1 MREIFVDN
9 PGNDIL
15 LMIIVALISIITTI
29 GGVGGGGL
37 LIPLYM
43 LVGKFEL
50 EISIPLTIYTIFG
63 DTLVRIYFLYNK
75 KNPLD
80 CRRDLIY
87 FAPLMIITLF
97 DANSSFFGVILSNFS
112 PNLVTII
119 CLLLVLTITFY
130 KSTCKAISTYIKE
143 QDFLNNNYN
152 GYTLIM
158 IDGIGEYFKLPDNCD
173 SPKIKIGKDI
183 KTIEFVI
190 EDNEELPKFYIMD
203 NIEAEIESGETLQ
216 QEDDIETD
224 IGNDIES
231 NNEIVEIGDTQREKY
246 FNTGLMFTNL
256 GLISVFSFT
265 RPFFNVCGYLYWIH
279 AFGQFIVTGALGYYT
294 VTYIISDYQ
303 EKRNNHYI
311 FIEGDIVWNIDVV
324 KKFILIG
331 SFTGFVSTYIGIGG
345 GMLTTPIMIQVG
357 MLPEVVVATSSISTL
372 CSCIISCL
380 NYLASGDLPIVYGT
394 VFAICSAI
402 GSVGGIYA
410 SDYIMAVYKKQSPII
425 FMVALIIFLSILL
438 LTINAVNNSLIYDY
452 SFKNI
457 CLD

>member
-1 MREIFVDN
+1 MREIFIDN
-9 PGNDIL
+9 IGNDIL
-15 LMIIVALISIITTI
+15 LMIIVALISIVTTI

-43 LVGKFEL
+43 LVGNFKL
-50 EISIPLTIYTIFG
+50 ETSIPLTIYTILG
-63 DTLVRIYFLYNK
+63 DTLVRIYYLYNK

-87 FAPLMIITLF
+87 FAPLIIITLF
-97 DANSSFFGVILSNFS
+97 DANSSFFGIILSNLS

-130 KSTCKAISTYIKE
+130 KSICKAFSTYTKE
-143 QDFLNNNYN
+143 LDFLSDNYN

-158 IDGIGEYFKLPDNCD
+158 IDGIGEYFKLPNEYDNQ
-173 SPKIKIGKDI
+173 KIKIGKEI
-183 KTIEFVI
+183 KKIDFI
-190 EDNEELPKFYIMD
+190 ADSCEELPKLYILD

-216 QEDDIETD
+216 QEDDIE
-224 IGNDIES
+224 S
-231 NNEIVEIGDTQREKY
+231 NNEIVQIGDTQREKY

-256 GLISVFSFT
+256 GFISVFSFT

-279 AFGQFIVTGALGYYT
+279 ALGQFLVTGALGYYT
-294 VTYIISDYQ
+294 ITYIISDYQ

-311 FIEGDIVWNIDVV
+311 FIQGDIVWNMDVV
-324 KKFILIG
+324 KKFIFIG

-402 GSVGGIYA
+402 GSVGGIHA
-410 SDYIMAVYKKQSPII
+410 SDYIMVVYKKQSPII
-425 FMVALIIFLSILL
+425 FMVALIIFLSMVL
-438 LTINAVNNSLIYDY
+438 LTINAVNNRLIYDY

-457 CLD
+457 CFN

>member
-1 MREIFVDN
+1 MREIFIDN
-9 PGNDIL
+9 PSNDIL
-15 LMIIVALISIITTI
+15 LMTIVALISIITTI

-43 LVGKFEL
+43 LVGKFKL
-50 EISIPLTIYTIFG
+50 ETSIPLTIYTILG

-97 DANSSFFGVILSNFS
+97 DANSSFFGVILSNLS
-112 PNLVTII
+112 PNLVTIV
-119 CLLLVLTITFY
+119 CLLFVLTITFY
-130 KSTCKAISTYIKE
+130 KSICKAFSTYTKE
-143 QDFLNNNYN
+143 LDFLNNNHN

-158 IDGIGEYFKLPDNCD
+158 IDGIGEYFKLPDNCNI
-173 SPKIKIGKDI
+173 PKIKIGREI
-183 KTIEFVI
+183 KSIDFVT
-190 EDNEELPKFYIMD
+190 DSSDELPKLYIMD
-203 NIEAEIESGETLQ
+203 NIQAEIESKEHLQ
-216 QEDDIETD
+216 QEDDIE
-224 IGNDIES
+224 S
-231 NNEIVEIGDTQREKY
+231 NNEIIEIGDTQKEKY
-246 FNTGLMFTNL
+246 FNTGLMFTNIA
-256 GLISVFSFT
+256 LISVFSFT

-279 AFGQFIVTGALGYYT
+279 VLGQFMVTSALGYYT

-311 FIEGDIVWNIDVV
+311 FIEGDIVWNMDVV
-324 KKFILIG
+324 KKFIFIG

-372 CSCIISCL
+372 CSCVISCL

-402 GSVGGIYA
+402 GSIGGIYA

-425 FMVALIIFLSILL
+425 FMVALIIFLSMVL
-438 LTINAVNNSLIYDY
+438 LTVNAVDNRLIYDY

-457 CLD
+457 CID

>member
-9 PGNDIL
+9 LGNDIL
-15 LMIIVALISIITTI
+15 LMIIVALISIVTTI

-97 DANSSFFGVILSNFS
+97 DANSSFFGVILSNLS
-112 PNLVTII
+112 PKLVTIV
-119 CLLLVLTITFY
+119 CLLLVLTVTFY
-130 KSTCKAISTYIKE
+130 KSTCKAISTYTKE
-143 QDFLNNNYN
+143 QDFLNDNYN

-158 IDGIGEYFKLPDNCD
+158 IDGIGEYFKLPDKCE
-173 SPKIKIGKDI
+173 SQKIKIGKEI
-183 KTIEFVI
+183 KTIDFVT
-190 EDNEELPKFYIMD
+190 DSNDELPNLYIMD

-216 QEDDIETD
+216 QEDDI
-224 IGNDIES
+224 GNDIES
-231 NNEIVEIGDTQREKY
+231 NNEIVLVGDTQREKY

-324 KKFILIG
+324 KKFIFIG

-380 NYLASGDLPIVYGT
+380 NYLASGNLPIVYGT

-425 FMVALIIFLSILL
+425 FMVALIIFLSMVL
-438 LTINAVNNSLIYDY
+438 LTINAVNNRLIYDY

>member
-9 PGNDIL
+9 LGNDIL

-50 EISIPLTIYTIFG
+50 ETSIPLTIYTIFG

-97 DANSSFFGVILSNFS
+97 DANSSFFGVILSNLS
-112 PNLVTII
+112 PKLVTIV
-119 CLLLVLTITFY
+119 CLLLVLTVTFY
-130 KSTCKAISTYIKE
+130 KSTCKAISTYTKE
-143 QDFLNNNYN
+143 QDFLNDNYN

-158 IDGIGEYFKLPDNCD
+158 IDGIGEYFKLPDKCE
-173 SPKIKIGKDI
+173 SQKIKIGKEI
-183 KTIEFVI
+183 KTIDFVT
-190 EDNEELPKFYIMD
+190 DSNDELPNLYIMD

-216 QEDDIETD
+216 QEDDIE
-224 IGNDIES
+224 NDIES
-231 NNEIVEIGDTQREKY
+231 NNEIVKIGDTQRDKY

-279 AFGQFIVTGALGYYT
+279 AFGQFIVTGTLGYYT

-410 SDYIMAVYKKQSPII
+410 SDYIMVVYKKQSPII
-425 FMVALIIFLSILL
+425 FMVALIIFLSMVL
-438 LTINAVNNSLIYDY
+438 LTINAVNNRLIYDY

>member
-1 MREIFVDN
+1 MREIFIDN
-9 PGNDIL
+9 IGNDIL
-15 LMIIVALISIITTI
+15 LMIIVALISIVTTI

-43 LVGKFEL
+43 LVGNFKL
-50 EISIPLTIYTIFG
+50 ETSIPLTIYTILG
-63 DTLVRIYFLYNK
+63 DTLVRIYYLYNK

-87 FAPLMIITLF
+87 FAPLIIITLF
-97 DANSSFFGVILSNFS
+97 DANSSFFGIILSNLS

-130 KSTCKAISTYIKE
+130 KSICKAFSTYTKE
-143 QDFLNNNYN
+143 LDFLSDNYN

-158 IDGIGEYFKLPDNCD
+158 IDGIGEYFKLPNKCE
-173 SPKIKIGKDI
+173 SQKIKIGKEI
-183 KTIEFVI
+183 KKIDFI
-190 EDNEELPKFYIMD
+190 ADSCEELPKLYILD

-216 QEDDIETD
+216 QEDDIE
-224 IGNDIES
+224 S
-231 NNEIVEIGDTQREKY
+231 NSEIVQIGDTQREKY

-256 GLISVFSFT
+256 GFISIFSFT

-279 AFGQFIVTGALGYYT
+279 ALGQFLVTGALGYYT
-294 VTYIISDYQ
+294 ITYIIFDYQ

-311 FIEGDIVWNIDVV
+311 FIEGDIVWNMDVV
-324 KKFILIG
+324 KKFIFIG

-402 GSVGGIYA
+402 GSVGGIHA

-425 FMVALIIFLSILL
+425 FMVALIIFLSMVL
-438 LTINAVNNSLIYDY
+438 LTINAVDNRLIYDY

-457 CLD
+457 CLN